1 MSNRPPTALASAA
14 ETRRREMP
22 ASIALIVLTGGI
34 AAAIMGGSGAVGWAA
49 VMSLL
54 LIIDTELYRR
64 LDAAEVKIRGKILAG
79 LAGWSFASSVFYAL
93 LPIALWLH
101 GEAAGAA
108 AAMVLWVAGVVRHFS
123 AGVSGALPIAIAGA
137 APPAVSLL
145 ISPLLIASMASRPDW
160 DLAFIAAIGGGA
172 LMAYVTAARMSAGEA
187 ERTLRQALRTENMQ
201 HTLAQLLLGHDD
213 LSVALMD
220 RSGSIVA
227 VSKGVAAKL
236 QLDDVRGMKFAD
248 IVPLPREVWSD
259 AFDRALN
266 GEHVRHAEH
275 EIILPDGRAYYDWET
290 RPWRNEVGD
299 ICGVYAAGRDITSL
313 VLARKVAAAN
323 QDRLRIAL
331 DAGRSVVWEVDYKEK
346 QIYWYGD
353 RTAIFGPDGFSFE
366 EFDINTTRVIHE
378 DDREMLKAYF
388 TEIAQGDSHSVEH
401 RIVRPDGSIAWVES
415 YARRVVGRSGGVRK
429 FVVMS
434 KDITDRKQQEAAF
447 IAAMQRAEATMR
459 ASRSRFVD
467 VGETVYEPET
477 SIAEAD
483 VSVAEMYEHLAGLM
497 EEMEARDAVLAEA
510 MAGLKAA
517 REAADNANVSKS
529 QFLTSMS
536 HELRTPLNAIIGYS
550 EILRE
555 EAETDNRATD
565 IADIDRVLSAARQL
579 LHLIND
585 ILDLSKIE
593 AGKMDLSVSEFD
605 VAALIRDAAATVRP
619 SIEKNANSLVIE
631 IENDLG
637 AGFSDSFK
645 LNQCVLNLLSNAAK
659 FTQNGTITIR
669 ARRERHVEEG
679 DWLQF
684 AVADTGIGMN
694 EEQLARLF
702 NAFMQAEATTAR
714 RYGGTGLGLALTRR
728 MMQMLGGDVRVTS
741 APNEGSVF
749 TLRLPAQLRAQ
760 AAPTRADLA
769 SVAGQGRQRAVLVI
783 DDEESAR
790 DLAARS
796 LARLGFQVYA
806 AATGAEGMARARDL
820 RPSLILLDIN
830 LTDVTGWDVLAV
842 LTTGDLADIPVIIHS
857 VDDNR
862 ARALEA
868 GACELLVKPAD
879 RDVLA
884 AAALRFAR
892 APAFTE
898 PVQQPVISTKAKLA

>member
-1 MSNRPPTALASAA
+1 MSTRPPTALASAA

-34 AAAIMGGSGAVGWAA
+34 AAAIMGGVGAVGWAA

-64 LDAAEVKIRGKILAG
+64 LDAAEVKIRGKVLAG
-79 LAGWSFASSVFYAL
+79 LAGWSFASSAFYAL

-123 AGVSGALPIAIAGA
+123 PGASGALPIAIAGA
-137 APPAVSLL
+137 APPALSLL
-145 ISPLLIASMASRPDW
+145 VSPLMIAGMATRPDW

-172 LMAYVTAARMSAGEA
+172 LMAYVTAARISAGEA
-187 ERTLRQALRTENMQ
+187 ERALRKATRAENMQ
-201 HTLAQLLLGHDD
+201 HTLAQLMLSHDD
-213 LSVALMD
+213 IAVVLMD
-220 RSGSIVA
+220 RDGSIVA
-227 VSKGVAAKL
+227 VSKGVAPKL
-236 QLDDVRGMKFAD
+236 RLEEVRGLKFAD
-248 IVPLPREVWSD
+248 IVPLPRDVWSD
-259 AFDRALN
+259 AFDRALK
-266 GEHVRHAEH
+266 GEHVRHAEQ
-275 EIILPDGRAYYDWET
+275 EIVLPEGRHYFDWET

-299 ICGVYAAGRDITSL
+299 ICGIYAAGRDITSL
-313 VLARKVAAAN
+313 VLARKAVAAN

-346 QIYWYGD
+346 KIHWYGD
-353 RTAIFGPDGFSFE
+353 RTALFGPDGFSFE
-366 EFDINTTRVIHE
+366 EFDINTTRVIHP
-378 DDREMLKAYF
+378 DDREMLAAYF
-388 TEIAQGDSHSVEH
+388 TEIAAGDSHSVEH
-401 RIVRPDGSIAWVES
+401 RVLRPDGSFAWVES

-429 FVVMS
+429 FIVMS
-434 KDITDRKQQEAAF
+434 KDITDRKLQEAAF

-459 ASRSRFVD
+459 ASRSRFQD
-467 VGETVYEPET
+467 VGEIVYEPET

-483 VSVAEMYEHLAGLM
+483 VSVADMYEHLAGLM

-517 REAADNANVSKS
+517 REAADSANVSKS

-555 EAETDNRATD
+555 EAEADNRETD
-565 IADIDRVLSAARQL
+565 IADIDRVLGAARQL

-593 AGKMDLSVSEFD
+593 AGKMDLAVSEFD
-605 VAALIRDAAATVRP
+605 AAALIRDAAATVRP
-619 SIEKNANSLVIE
+619 SMEKNANTLNIE
-631 IENDLG
+631 IENELG
-637 AGFSDSFK
+637 IGLSDAFK
-645 LNQCVLNLLSNAAK
+645 LNQCLLNLLSNAAK
-659 FTQNGTITIR
+659 FTQNGAVTIR
-669 ARRERHVEEG
+669 ARREHHAQEG
-679 DWLQF
+679 DWLQ
-684 AVADTGIGMN
+684 VSIADTGIGMS
-694 EEQLARLF
+694 EEQVSRLF
-702 NAFMQAEATTAR
+702 SAFMQAETTTAR
-714 RYGGTGLGLALTRR
+714 RFGGTGLGLALTRR
-728 MMQMLGGDVRVTS
+728 MMQMLGGDVGVTS
-741 APNEGSVF
+741 APNQGSVF
-749 TLRLPAQLRAQ
+749 TLRFPAKLRAQ
-760 AAPTRADLA
+760 PVLPRVDLA
-769 SVAGQGRQRAVLVI
+769 AAAGQGRQRAVLVI

-796 LARLGFQVYA
+796 LARLGFQVFA
-806 AATGAEGMARARDL
+806 AASGAEGMARARDL
-820 RPSLILLDIN
+820 RPSLIVLDIN

-868 GACELLVKPAD
+868 GACEHLVKPAD

-884 AAALRFAR
+884 ATALRFAR